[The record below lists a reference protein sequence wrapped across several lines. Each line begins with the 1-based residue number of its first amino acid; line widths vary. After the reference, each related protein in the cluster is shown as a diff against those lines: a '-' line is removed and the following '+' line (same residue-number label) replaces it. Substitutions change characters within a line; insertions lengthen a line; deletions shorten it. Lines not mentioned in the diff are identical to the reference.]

1 MKISKG
7 FSVLKCLLPAIF
19 YELFLLNLS
28 LSVTRTNTHILS
40 LSHTQTHVHCL
51 SRLQTHSF
59 FRSSSKSL
67 EYSLWIHDFVSHIL
81 IPFLSLVLFSFLYLS
96 HYLSFSF
103 LFYLSITLT
112 RLALSLSLSLSLF
125 PRLQGWIAT
134 QW

>member
-1 MKISKG
+1 MI
-7 FSVLKCLLPAIF
+7 IF

-28 LSVTRTNTHILS
+28 LSVTRANTHILS

-51 SRLQTHSF
+51 SRLQTHS

-96 HYLSFSF
+96 HYLSFSL

-112 RLALSLSLSLSLF
+112 QLALSLPLSLF